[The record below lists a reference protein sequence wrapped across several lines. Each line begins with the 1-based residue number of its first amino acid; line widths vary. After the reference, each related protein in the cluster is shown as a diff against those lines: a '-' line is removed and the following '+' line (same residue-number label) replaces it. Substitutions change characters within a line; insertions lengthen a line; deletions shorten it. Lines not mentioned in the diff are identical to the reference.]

1 MGFGIFKTVDLL
13 MTLFYLVVDFN
24 PNAVFEL
31 PGIDLYNMILIST
44 ENNGIE
50 KFDLQYTKRPKLW
63 RLYYTQMDMSNLD
76 KNVQGDYL

>member
-1 MGFGIFKTVDLL
+1 MGLGFFWIGWDLSHMGFGIFKTVDLL

-63 RLYYTQMDMSNLD
+63 RLYYT
-76 KNVQGDYL
+76 

>member
-1 MGFGIFKTVDLL
+1 MK
-13 MTLFYLVVDFN
+13 LFYLVVDFN

-63 RLYYTQMDMSNLD
+63 RLYGY
-76 KNVQGDYL
+76 V

>member
-1 MGFGIFKTVDLL
+1 MK
-13 MTLFYLVVDFN
+13 LFYLVVDFN

-50 KFDLQYTKRPKLW
+50 KFDLQYTKRPKLLEAV
-63 RLYYTQMDMSNLD
+63 LYLD
-76 KNVQGDYL
+76 GYV